1 MEDIMARGKN
11 KAKQTKVARELKY
24 NSKNLDILALSQELH
39 NDISPDN
46 PSKSPNEEEVDSRN
60 NYLSINSINK

>member
-1 MEDIMARGKN
+1 MARGKN

-39 NDISPDN
+39 NDISADN
-46 PSKSPNEEEVDSRN
+46 PSKSPNEEEIDSNN
-60 NYLSINSINK
+60 NYLSINSFNK